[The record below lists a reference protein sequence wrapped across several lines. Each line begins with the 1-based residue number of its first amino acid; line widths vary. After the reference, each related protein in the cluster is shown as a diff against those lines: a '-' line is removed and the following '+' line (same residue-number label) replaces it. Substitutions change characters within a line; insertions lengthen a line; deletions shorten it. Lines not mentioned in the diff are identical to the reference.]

1 MSITSLNRPI
11 VPSGQPG
18 ESPEQV
24 RREQLQAASEQ
35 FEAMFLQQILK
46 QMRKAGDVLSAG
58 SPLRSRDLDTMRDF
72 YDEALAEHLA
82 SRKQTGIADLL
93 VRQLSAEPTDTAEP
107 VALADG
113 GEALRRPSVSSR
125 NPLVDSWQRGVDRLA
140 HAWQQGTAG
149 FRTLV
154 DSVIGQESGGNAAAV
169 SPKGARGLMQLM
181 PDTAREVA
189 GELGL
194 PYDEQR
200 LTSDPAYNKA
210 LGSAY
215 LGKML
220 DRYDGQHVLALAAY
234 NAGPGKVDEWLK
246 NNGDPRSGQ
255 IGMADWVR
263 SIPYDE
269 TRDYTLG
276 VLRRVREAQAPARI
290 PGSGLSPEA
299 GLKHAPQE
307 GFKRHADSVA
317 YQGQQP
323 EFVSRPASAAFAQ
336 PIRLESKENAS

>member
-1 MSITSLNRPI
+1 M
-11 VPSGQPG
+11 
-18 ESPEQV
+18 
-24 RREQLQAASEQ
+24 
-35 FEAMFLQQILK
+35 
-46 QMRKAGDVLSAG
+46 
-58 SPLRSRDLDTMRDF
+58 
-72 YDEALAEHLA
+72 
-82 SRKQTGIADLL
+82 
-93 VRQLSAEPTDTAEP
+93 
-107 VALADG
+107 
-113 GEALRRPSVSSR
+113 
-125 NPLVDSWQRGVDRLA
+125 
-140 HAWQQGTAG
+140 
-149 FRTLV
+149 
-154 DSVIGQESGGNAAAV
+154 IGQESGGDAAAV

-246 NNGDPRSGQ
+246 SNGDPRSGQ

-269 TRDYTLG
+269 TRNYTLG

-290 PGSGLSPEA
+290 PGSGLSPES

-336 PIRLESKENAS
+336 PIRIESKESAS

>member
-11 VPSGQPG
+11 VPAAQPG
-18 ESPEQV
+18 ESPEAV
-24 RREQLQAASEQ
+24 RHAQLQAASEQ

-58 SPLRSRDLDTMRDF
+58 SPMRSRDLDTMRDF
-72 YDEALAEHLA
+72 YDEAMAEHLA

-93 VRQLSAEPTDTAEP
+93 VRQLSGEPDNAAGAT
-107 VALADG
+107 ALADG

-125 NPLVDSWQRGVDRLA
+125 NPLVDSWQRGVDRLSS
-140 HAWQQGTAG
+140 AWERGSSA
-149 FRTLV
+149 FKSLV
-154 DSVIGQESGGNAAAV
+154 DSVIGQESGGDALAV

-189 GELGL
+189 AELGL
-194 PYDEQR
+194 PYDEGR

-220 DRYDGQHVLALAAY
+220 DRYDGEHVLALAAY

-246 NNGDPRSGQ
+246 SNGDPRNGQ
-255 IGMADWVR
+255 VGMADWVR
-263 SIPYDE
+263 SIPFDE

-276 VLRRVREAQAPARI
+276 VLRRLKDDQAPSLL
-290 PGSGLSPEA
+290 PGSGLSPES

-307 GFKRHADSVA
+307 GFKRYADSVA
-317 YQGQQP
+317 YQGKQP
-323 EFVSRPASAAFAQ
+323 ESIARPQSAAFAQ
-336 PIRLESKENAS
+336 PIRIESKESAS